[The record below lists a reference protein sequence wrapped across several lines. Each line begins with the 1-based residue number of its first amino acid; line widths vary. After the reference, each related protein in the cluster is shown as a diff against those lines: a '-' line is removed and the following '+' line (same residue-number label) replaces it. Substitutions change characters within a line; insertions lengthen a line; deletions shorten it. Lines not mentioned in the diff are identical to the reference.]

1 MDKLKIARINEL
13 YKKSKTEGL
22 TETEKE
28 EQKQLRNE
36 YRMAVINNLN
46 ASLNNVSIENEDRT
60 ITELKTKVITKE
72 IRNN

>member
-28 EQKQLRNE
+28 DQKQLSNE
-36 YRMAVINNLN
+36 YRMAVINNLHS
-46 ASLNNVSIENEDRT
+46 SLNNVSIENEDGT